1 MQRCCAL
8 AWVAGLGMLCGSA
21 LAQPRPVLSVSYD
34 EGFDGIG
41 RDGRVAGAPDGKPE
55 LAPGRVGK
63 ALKSGPGTGYVDYPT
78 AGLLTP
84 AGGTVEM
91 WVCPLDW
98 KPEDTEFHVFFD
110 TRNEGALYLY
120 KYYDGTRLLT
130 LTCANIN
137 GPYSSSAFDVKDWKP
152 GQWHHLAG
160 TWSPLGVMT
169 YVDGKP
175 AGSLPVSGSLPIAL
189 GERFRIGDHP
199 WHLPRQSASLIDEV
213 RIYDRPLSAAHIAAH
228 YAGND
233 AFAAPLTA
241 DLASLTLELLPDTL
255 QVIARVNTGGADV
268 EDARLS
274 ARCAAVRRGGLL
286 PAAAE
291 AIGFS
296 AGQASQTL
304 ALPAREPGE
313 YEVVVAV
320 LLDGQL
326 AFELRRPALI
336 PETTWRGNRYGLED
350 RVIPPWTP
358 LQAGATQFRC
368 WGREID
374 FGSAVLPVQ
383 ITSAG
388 EPLLARPISLTAA
401 VAGKPVT
408 WTAQALRPGPSSAT
422 RAEWSGE
429 LVGTAGDLPVKLN
442 IRVAAEYDGV
452 LVVDLSGAEF
462 AGLALDQF
470 SLDIPV
476 KAERA
481 LYRHRWAADWAGP
494 AGAVPPGDGVVDKAS
509 FIPYAWLGDN
519 DRGLF
524 WFCESD
530 QFWPN
535 GESGN
540 AFETVR
546 APAEVVLRLNLLAAG
561 QKLPADWVYRFG
573 LQATPVK
580 PIAKDWRKWRL
591 LPAKGGNVSI
601 LWPSPSP
608 NSLRYYGYPE
618 ATTPELFDQ
627 GIAALHA
634 TGVKA
639 VPYLCLSYVSAACAE
654 WPFFAKA
661 WAMGSA
667 DSGSSDVAAYGAAFA
682 MASPVGADY
691 ADFIVGKTAQFAER
705 YGIDGLYHDNT
716 HPYGSASLEAGC
728 GYLRDGKRRPTYP
741 ILGYRALYRRM
752 YNVAKAWPR
761 ETFTMAHMSGK
772 VTIPILAY
780 EDSYLD
786 GEHFR
791 GKVKDSYMDMFTLD
805 TFRAEFMGRQ
815 WGILP
820 YFLPEFDAEHRKL
833 VEPTRGLMGLLLAH
847 DVAVWGIWCNL
858 AVVDEAYA
866 ALDEFGYVESEF
878 LPYFAAVPPA
888 ATELPDVIV
897 SGYRRPDGRVL
908 LVVANLS
915 REARSGAVR
924 LDPAGLKLAKVARVH
939 AWPAKTEVVLADQRL
954 NLEVPGLGYR
964 LLLVEPAP

>member
-1 MQRCCAL
+1 
-8 AWVAGLGMLCGSA
+8 MLCSAA
-21 LAQPRPVLSVSYD
+21 LAQPRPVLSLSFD
-34 EGFDGIG
+34 EGYDGSG
-41 RDGRVAGAPDGKPE
+41 RAGKVAAVPDGKPE
-55 LAPGRVGK
+55 LAPGKVGK

-78 AGLLTP
+78 AGLITP

-110 TRNEGALYLY
+110 THGEGALYLY
-120 KYYDGTRLLT
+120 KYYDGNNLLT
-130 LTCANIN
+130 LTCANTN
-137 GPYSSSAFDVKDWKP
+137 GPYSSCVFPLKDWKP
-152 GQWHHLAG
+152 GQWHHIAG

-169 YVDGKP
+169 YVDGKAAAKVP
-175 AGSLPVSGSLPIAL
+175 TGGDLPVTL

-199 WHLPRQSASLIDEV
+199 WHLPRQSSSLIDEV
-213 RIYDRPLSAAHIAAH
+213 RVYDRPLSAAHIAAH
-228 YAGND
+228 FAGNE
-233 AFAAPLTA
+233 AFTAPLTA
-241 DLASLTLELLPDTL
+241 DLATLTLEVLPETL
-255 QVIARVNTGGADV
+255 QVTARVTTGGADV
-268 EDARLS
+268 EDARLG
-274 ARCAAVRRGGLL
+274 ARCAAVRRGGAL
-286 PAAAE
+286 PAAAPVSRF
-291 AIGFS
+291 A
-296 AGQASQTL
+296 AGQATQTL
-304 ALPAREPGE
+304 ALPAQEPGE
-313 YEVVVAV
+313 YEVVAAV
-320 LLDGQL
+320 LLDGQP
-326 AFELRRPALI
+326 AFELRRSVVI
-336 PETTWRGNRYGLED
+336 PETSWRGNRYGLED

-358 LQAGATQFRC
+358 LQAGPTQFEC
-368 WGREID
+368 WGRKTE
-374 FGSAVLPVQ
+374 FGPAALPVQ

-388 EPLLARPISLTAA
+388 EALLARPITLAA
-401 VAGKPVT
+401 TVAGKPVV
-408 WTAQALRPGPSSAT
+408 WTRQSLRLGPSTAT

-429 LVGTAGDLPVKLN
+429 LIGSAGDQPVNLT
-442 IRVAAEYDGV
+442 VSLAAEYDGV
-452 LVVDLSGAEF
+452 LVVDLSGADF
-462 AGLALDQF
+462 AGLALEQF
-470 SLDIPV
+470 SLEIPV
-476 KAERA
+476 PAERA
-481 LYRHRWAADWAGP
+481 LYRHRWGAEWAGP
-494 AGAVPPGDGVVDKAS
+494 AGAVPAGEGVVDQAA

-546 APAEVVLRLNLLAAG
+546 GPGEVVLRLNLLAAG

-601 LWPSPSP
+601 LWPTPQP
-608 NSLRYYGYPE
+608 DSLRYYGYPE
-618 ATTPELFDQ
+618 AATPELFGQ
-627 GIAALHA
+627 GISALHA
-634 TGVKA
+634 KNVKA
-639 VPYLCLSYVSAACAE
+639 VPYLCLSFVSAACPE
-654 WPFFAKA
+654 WPFFSKT

-667 DSGSSDVAAYGAAFA
+667 DTGSSDVAAYGAAFA
-682 MASPVGADY
+682 MASPVGTDY

-716 HPYGSASLEAGC
+716 HPYGSPSLEAGC

-780 EDSYLD
+780 DDSYLD

-791 GKVKDSYMDMFTLD
+791 GRVKDSYMDMFSLE

-820 YFLPEFDAEHRKL
+820 YFLPEFDADRAKL
-833 VEPTRGLMGLLLAH
+833 IEPTRGLMALLMAH
-847 DVAVWGIWCNL
+847 DVGVWAIWCNT

-866 ALDEFGYVESEF
+866 ALDEFGTVEAEF

-888 ATELPDVIV
+888 ATELADVIV
-897 SGYRRPDGRVL
+897 SGYRRADGRVL

-915 REARSGAVR
+915 REARTGVVR
-924 LDPAGLKLAKVARVH
+924 LNPAGLKLAAAARVL
-939 AWPAKTEVVLADQRL
+939 AWPEKTAVALAEQKVTV
-954 NLEVPGLGYR
+954 EVPGLGYR